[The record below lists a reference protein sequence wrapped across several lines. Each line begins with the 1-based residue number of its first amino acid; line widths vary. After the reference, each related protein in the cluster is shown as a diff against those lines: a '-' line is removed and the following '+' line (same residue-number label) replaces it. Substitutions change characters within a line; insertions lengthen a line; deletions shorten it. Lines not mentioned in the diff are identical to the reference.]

1 MASTFLNI
9 NDIQIVPCELQGLES
24 GGRGGKAFPPCGT
37 LFQILVSLF
46 KEICYLR
53 EDTV

>member
-9 NDIQIVPCELQGLES
+9 NDIQIVACELQGLES
-24 GGRGGKAFPPCGT
+24 GGRGGKAFPPCGA
-37 LFQILVSLF
+37 LFQILVSLV